1 MYLKMLSYSLGNGTR
16 GIFLLRVISKLYKI
30 SITRL
35 LLAFMKDFFL
45 LFTSFLF
52 TLTCTYLIFSVPKSH
67 YWFCIIQYK
76 AIMSCIITRF
86 FHSCLS
92 CTFNEEKFSLVKL
105 WLIVYFPHHIALYTN
120 WPLGPGSSRLHI
132 THSSHGDGAPH
143 GSEAYLFLTQVSSPR
158 HSRLLDLIVCPA
170 SIFSSDWANALS
182 KIQTD
187 CSPVARVQGRIGWS
201 PLHFFPHYVWT
212 VLELRGFLVTAIL
225 SEITPYPFWK
235 NGPIAVVPTVVRLLC
250 QAVARQRWL
259 IAGNGPERRPCS
271 HA

>member
-16 GIFLLRVISKLYKI
+16 GIFLLSVISKLYKI

-35 LLAFMKDFFL
+35 LLAFMKDFFPYYSAKPP
-45 LFTSFLF
+45 LFCSLWPALISF
-52 TLTCTYLIFSVPKSH
+52 FSVPKSH

-92 CTFNEEKFSLVKL
+92 CTFNEEKFSLVQL

-187 CSPVARVQGRIGWS
+187 CSPVARVQAGLDG
-201 PLHFFPHYVWT
+201 PLCIFF
-212 VLELRGFLVTAIL
+212 LIICEL
-225 SEITPYPFWK
+225 Y
-235 NGPIAVVPTVVRLLC
+235 
-250 QAVARQRWL
+250 
-259 IAGNGPERRPCS
+259 
-271 HA
+271 